1 MVIKEYLKLLAQR
14 ESKVVLGKYYS
25 NMWILVIVFIATFIS
40 IAFSNGSMIYLEE
53 KMNDPFTNWVDI
65 PTDVENSNFDRFKSV
80 LEDKEVCNKYSIKRV
95 QYDYYLS
102 LNIFNRECNSTHYLR
117 CRYFSDMD
125 STDIV
130 NAILSDEN
138 IVNDCCIDR
147 NVQIKNSLGVIMTL
161 DAIQRLGY
169 SADSLPTY
177 INYCAANV
185 EADKRFGFKM
195 HNEKYLPVPLPV
207 LAVVKRLPSN
217 LDFIASSRLYSD
229 ISNQVFEF
237 KSHPE
242 YIENIIFSVKK
253 GYEDTFKKKLNGIKL
268 PDGVPAMTVLPAVK
282 GAHNNI
288 KNWRG
293 DELFQVYF
301 GYEKLPDSFYINIC
315 KEIELACDANAV
327 KHVYGYVENKSYPG
341 AGEFLSVTFSS
352 LDAIR
357 AFEKFAKDNYDVRID
372 MSLVNSKENF
382 NAVSVMANILSWAMI
397 IFSIICIVM
406 FIVNMLQSYFQK
418 VKRNMG
424 TFKAF
429 GINSAELIRVYVF
442 IMLVIVVT
450 AVLIALAVSWMT
462 ELTMPLLDFTRDGGF
477 NYLSLWNEKTM
488 WSIIIILSSTV
499 VTVCLVMNKL
509 LKQTPGDLIYDR

>member
-1 MVIKEYLKLLAQR
+1 MVKEYLKLLAQR

-25 NMWILVIVFIATFIS
+25 NMWILAIVFIATFVS

-65 PTDVENSNFDRFKSV
+65 PKDNENSNFDRFKSV
-80 LEDKEVCNKYSIKRV
+80 LEDEEVCNKYSIKRV

-102 LNIFNRECNSTHYLR
+102 LNIFNSECNSTHYLR
-117 CRYFSDMD
+117 CRYFGDMD

-130 NAILSDEN
+130 NAILAEDN
-138 IVNDCCIDR
+138 IVNDCRIDR
-147 NVQIKNSLGVIMTL
+147 NMPINNSLGVIMTA
-161 DAIQRLGY
+161 DAIQRIGY
-169 SADSLPTY
+169 SMDSLPTY
-177 INYCAANV
+177 INYCAANMH
-185 EADKRFGFKM
+185 ADSLFGVSL
-195 HNEKYLPVPLPV
+195 HNGKYLPMPLPV

-217 LDFIASSRLYSD
+217 LDFIASSRLYYD
-229 ISNQVFEF
+229 ISNQVFEL

-242 YIENIIFSVKK
+242 YIENIFFSVKK
-253 GYEDTFKKKLNGIKL
+253 GYEETFKQKLKAMEFPEDI
-268 PDGVPAMTVLPAVK
+268 PAMTIYPAVK
-282 GAHNNI
+282 DAHSNI

-293 DELFQVYF
+293 DELFQIYF
-301 GYEKLPDSFYINIC
+301 GYDKLPDSFYLDVC
-315 KEIELACDANAV
+315 KKIEAVCDADAV
-327 KHVYGYVENKSYPG
+327 KRVYGYVENKTYPG

-357 AFEKFAKDNYDVRID
+357 AFEKFAKDNFDVRID

-429 GINSAELIRVYVF
+429 GINSSELIRVYVF
-442 IMLVIVVT
+442 IMLVIVVV
-450 AVLIALAVSWMT
+450 AILIALSVAWMA
-462 ELTMPLLDFTRDGGF
+462 ELTMPLFGFVREGGF

-488 WSIIIILSSTV
+488 WSIAIIVFCTV
-499 VTVCLVMNKL
+499 LTVCLVMSKL

>member
-1 MVIKEYLKLLAQR
+1 M
-14 ESKVVLGKYYS
+14 
-25 NMWILVIVFIATFIS
+25 
-40 IAFSNGSMIYLEE
+40 
-53 KMNDPFTNWVDI
+53 
-65 PTDVENSNFDRFKSV
+65 
-80 LEDKEVCNKYSIKRV
+80 
-95 QYDYYLS
+95 
-102 LNIFNRECNSTHYLR
+102 
-117 CRYFSDMD
+117 
-125 STDIV
+125 
-130 NAILSDEN
+130 
-138 IVNDCCIDR
+138 
-147 NVQIKNSLGVIMTL
+147 
-161 DAIQRLGY
+161 
-169 SADSLPTY
+169 
-177 INYCAANV
+177 
-185 EADKRFGFKM
+185 
-195 HNEKYLPVPLPV
+195 PLPV

-217 LDFIASSRLYSD
+217 LDFIASGRLHYD
-229 ISNQVFEF
+229 INHQVFELI
-237 KSHPE
+237 SHPE
-242 YIENIIFSVKK
+242 YIENLFFSVKK
-253 GYEDTFKKKLNGIKL
+253 GYEDTFKKKLKAMKL
-268 PDGVPAMTVLPAVK
+268 PSDVPPVTVLPAVK
-282 GAHNNI
+282 DSHNNI

-293 DELFQVYF
+293 DELFQVYY
-301 GYEKLPDSFYINIC
+301 GYDKLPDSFYVSIS
-315 KEIELACDANAV
+315 KEIEQICDANAV
-327 KHVYGYVENKSYPG
+327 KHLYGYVENKTYPG
-341 AGEFLSVTFSS
+341 SGDFLSVTFSS

-462 ELTMPLLDFTRDGGF
+462 ELTMPLLGFARDGGF

>member
-1 MVIKEYLKLLAQR
+1 MVKEYLKLLAQR

-25 NMWILVIVFIATFIS
+25 NMWILAIVFIATFVS

-65 PTDVENSNFDRFKSV
+65 PKDNENSNFDRFKSV
-80 LEDKEVCNKYSIKRV
+80 LEDEEICKQFSIKRV

-102 LNIFNRECNSTHYLR
+102 LNIFNRENNSTHYLR
-117 CRYFSDMD
+117 CRYFGDMD
-125 STDIV
+125 STEIV
-130 NAILSDEN
+130 NAILAEDN
-138 IVNDCCIDR
+138 IVNDCRIDR
-147 NVQIKNSLGVIMTL
+147 SVQINNSLGVIMTA

-169 SADSLPTY
+169 STDSLPTY
-177 INYCAANV
+177 VNYCAANMF
-185 EADKRFGFKM
+185 ADSLFGVTL
-195 HNEKYLPVPLPV
+195 HNGKYLPMPLPV

-217 LDFIASSRLYSD
+217 LDFIASSRLYND
-229 ISNQVFEF
+229 ISNQVFEL

-242 YIENIIFSVKK
+242 YLENILFSVKS
-253 GYEDTFKKKLNGIKL
+253 GYEETFKQKLKEIDV
-268 PDGVPAMTVLPAVK
+268 PEGVPAMTIYPAVK
-282 GAHNNI
+282 GSHSNI
-288 KNWRG
+288 KNWRN
-293 DELFQVYF
+293 DELFQIYF
-301 GYEKLPDSFYINIC
+301 GYDKLPDSFYIDIC
-315 KEIELACDANAV
+315 NKITATCDAEAV
-327 KHVYGYVENKSYPG
+327 KRVYGYVENKTYPG

-429 GINSAELIRVYVF
+429 GINSSELIRVYVF
-442 IMLVIVVT
+442 IMLAIVVV
-450 AVLIALAVSWMT
+450 AILMALAVSWMA
-462 ELTMPLLDFTRDGGF
+462 ELTMPIFGFVREGGF

-488 WSIIIILSSTV
+488 WSIGIIVLCTV
-499 VTVCLVMNKL
+499 VTVCLVMSKL

>member
-1 MVIKEYLKLLAQR
+1 MVKEYLKLLAQR

-25 NMWILVIVFIATFIS
+25 NMWILAIVFIATFVS

-65 PTDVENSNFDRFKSV
+65 PRDNDNDNFDDFKNV
-80 LEDKEVCNKYSIKRV
+80 LEEKEVCDKYSIKRV
-95 QYDYYLS
+95 QYDNYLS
-102 LNIFNRECNSTHYLR
+102 LNIFNEKCNTTHYLR
-117 CRYFSDMD
+117 CRYFADMD
-125 STDIV
+125 STDII
-130 NAILSDEN
+130 NAIFSDDN
-138 IVNDCCIDR
+138 IVNGCCIDR
-147 NVQIKNSLGVIMTL
+147 NFKIKNSLGVIMTL

-169 SADSLPTY
+169 STDSLPTY
-177 INYCAANV
+177 INYCAANKDAYNMFGI
-185 EADKRFGFKM
+185 ELYNDKYVPM
-195 HNEKYLPVPLPV
+195 PLPV

-217 LDFIASSRLYSD
+217 LDFIASSRLFYN
-229 ISNQVFEF
+229 IGNQVFEL
-237 KSHPE
+237 KEHHE
-242 YIENIIFSVKK
+242 YIENILFSVKK
-253 GYEDTFKKKLNGIKL
+253 GYEDTFKKKLEAMEL
-268 PDGVPAMTVLPAVK
+268 PDGVPAVSTLPVVK
-282 GAHNNI
+282 GSHENI

-293 DELFQVYF
+293 DELYQVYF
-301 GYEKLPDSFYINIC
+301 GYDVLPDSFYINIC

-327 KHVYGYVENKSYPG
+327 KHIYGYAETTKAPDTG
-341 AGEFLSVTFSS
+341 DFLSVTFSS

-357 AFEKFAKDNYDVRID
+357 AFEKFAKDNFDVRID

-397 IFSIICIVM
+397 VFSIICIVM

-442 IMLVIVVT
+442 IMLVIVVV
-450 AVLIALAVSWMT
+450 AILIALSIAWMA
-462 ELTMPLLDFTRDGGF
+462 ELTMPLFGIVREGGF
-477 NYLSLWNEKTM
+477 NYLSLWNAKTM
-488 WSIIIILSSTV
+488 WSVCIILSSTII
-499 VTVCLVMNKL
+499 TVCLVMSKL